1 MELMRSN
8 PAKAHRITFTRL
20 IDKPDKNGEP

>member
-8 PAKAHRITFTRL
+8 PAKVQRITFARL